1 MKINSFDI
9 DGVIYFGEE
18 VSGVRPGEH
27 DVIITGR
34 SFTERE
40 ETEKMLR
47 SRGIYN
53 KVYMNP
59 LKRDDPVY
67 SREASGAFKSWMI
80 SKLKKEGHNI
90 IMHFE
95 DDPVQIAAIEK
106 EHPNLHIIH
115 LKIPNEE
122 YVKY

>member
-18 VSGVRPGEH
+18 VNGVRPGED

-53 KVYMNP
+53 KVYM
-59 LKRDDPVY
+59 Y
-67 SREASGAFKSWMI
+67 Y
-80 SKLKKEGHNI
+80 H
-90 IMHFE
+90 
-95 DDPVQIAAIEK
+95 AIT
-106 EHPNLHIIH
+106 
-115 LKIPNEE
+115 
-122 YVKY
+122 

>member
-18 VSGVRPGEH
+18 VSGVRPGED

-59 LKRDDPVY
+59 LERTDPQY
-67 SREASGAFKSWMI
+67 GRAASGMFKSWQLT
-80 SKLKKEGHNI
+80 KLKMEGLDI
-90 IMHFE
+90 AMHFE
-95 DDPVQIAAIEK
+95 DDPVQIAEIEK

-115 LKIPNEE
+115 LKRPNEE